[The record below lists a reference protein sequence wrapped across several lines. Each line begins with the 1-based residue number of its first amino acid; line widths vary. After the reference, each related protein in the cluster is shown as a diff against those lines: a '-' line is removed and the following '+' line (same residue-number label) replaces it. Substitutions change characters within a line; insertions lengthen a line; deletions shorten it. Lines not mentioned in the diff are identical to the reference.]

1 MNDSK
6 KMYNML
12 QFYNEKR
19 QIQDENDK
27 ITSIVRMDTFKIDK
41 NVDIDLGEIYFVTR
55 EKQYEESNDSYMY
68 YEIYTTENQ
77 DKPIAKTNEKF
88 EIEILDE
95 DLNQKLKENN
105 IDLEKDKK
113 IIREM
118 LREDD
123 SGNLISTCAVMD
135 KYEHSREDDQ
145 KRDFKSKVEKI
156 KKGTVYNDKSAEAL
170 EDEDKQVLN
179 EDEIKEKSEE
189 EGKKIQDISR
199 IDDPMFYQLVPDAT
213 VNTYFVTYDD
223 GTVGVINSH
232 GDDITQLDESGISKG
247 SLSIRKMER
256 DIIQTDSKDAVNR
269 EDVLYIDGS
278 TQAHGIVFPIVNVQ
292 DEYLLEMKDIYDD
305 DQQSMPVSM
314 QGSGNEKDNRKFLDI
329 DEKIV
334 KILKDNGIDE
344 PNDKD
349 VKSIARYF
357 FDKGD
362 NQPDEIS
369 VLKEYKRIN
378 MDVELNDYN
387 EGREERKPKGI

>member
-278 TQAHGIVFPIVNVQ
+278 TQAH
-292 DEYLLEMKDIYDD
+292 
-305 DQQSMPVSM
+305 
-314 QGSGNEKDNRKFLDI
+314 
-329 DEKIV
+329 
-334 KILKDNGIDE
+334 
-344 PNDKD
+344 
-349 VKSIARYF
+349 
-357 FDKGD
+357 
-362 NQPDEIS
+362 
-369 VLKEYKRIN
+369 
-378 MDVELNDYN
+378 
-387 EGREERKPKGI
+387 